1 MGGRSRW
8 RYDQQ
13 CTSCR
18 RTLEPPETG
27 SAGYTRDH
35 VVPRA
40 MGGRRT
46 VPCCRACNDL
56 KGHVAPAAWAR
67 FRRDNPQWWKL
78 WKGRK
83 TARVIQRGK
92 TPARFDPEIGR
103 AWGRERRCQDV

>member
-1 MGGRSRW
+1 MGRRSRW

-13 CTSCR
+13 CTYCQ
-18 RTLEPPETG
+18 RTLEPPESG

-56 KGHVAPAAWAR
+56 KGHMAPAAWAR

-78 WKGRK
+78 WKGRSEEH
-83 TARVIQRGK
+83 TSELQSLMRISYAV
-92 TPARFDPEIGR
+92 F
-103 AWGRERRCQDV
+103 CL